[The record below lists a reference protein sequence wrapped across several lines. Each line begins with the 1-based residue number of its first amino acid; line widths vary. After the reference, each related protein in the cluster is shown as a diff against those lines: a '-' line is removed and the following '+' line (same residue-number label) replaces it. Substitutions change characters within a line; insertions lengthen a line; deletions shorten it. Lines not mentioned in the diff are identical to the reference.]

1 MKNYKS
7 KIFLATLFI
16 VAMMG
21 LQSCDDSK
29 TEDTKDVAEEHNNA
43 KFEDNKNEKD
53 AQFLVDAAVIHRQ
66 EISLGKLAQQKGTT
80 NHVKELGKMM
90 EVDHTKALAELTTV
104 AKTKNISLPTAQTDN
119 EQDAYNKL
127 NQKSGNDFG
136 KEFSNMMVDGHKN
149 AIALFEKSSTD
160 GSDLEIKAW
169 AASLLPALRTHLD
182 HSLVCQKECSKM

>member
-7 KIFLATLFI
+7 KILLATLFI

-90 EVDHTKALAELTTV
+90 EVDHTKALAELTTM

-119 EQDAYNKL
+119 GQDAYNKL

-136 KEFSNMMVDGHKN
+136 KEFSNMMVDGHKD
-149 AIALFEKSSTD
+149 AIALFEKASTD
-160 GSDLEIKAW
+160 CSDLEIKAW
-169 AASLLPALRTHLD
+169 AASLLSALRTHLD

>member
-7 KIFLATLFI
+7 KILLATLFI
-16 VAMMG
+16 VAMLG

-29 TEDTKDVAEEHNNA
+29 TEDTKDVAEEYNNA

-53 AQFLVDAAVIHRQ
+53 AQFLVDAAAIHRQ

-90 EVDHTKALAELTTV
+90 EVDHTKALAELTAM

-119 EQDAYNKL
+119 GQDAYNRL

-136 KEFSNMMVDGHKN
+136 NEFSKMMVDGHKD
-149 AIALFEKSSTD
+149 AIALFEKASTEC
-160 GSDLEIKAW
+160 SDLDIKAW

-182 HSLVCQKECSKM
+182 HSLVCQKECAKM